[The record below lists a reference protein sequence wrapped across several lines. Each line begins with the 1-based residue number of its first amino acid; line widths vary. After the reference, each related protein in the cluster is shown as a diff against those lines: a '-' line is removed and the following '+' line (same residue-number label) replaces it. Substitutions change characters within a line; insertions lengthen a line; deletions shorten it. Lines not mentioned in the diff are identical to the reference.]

1 MSGTPCGG
9 AGASGRREPEDPAH
23 GSRTGR
29 PEVDDVNEVNGTA
42 LAAVVLAVGNV
53 VFGSF
58 LGLFLPAL
66 PAVFALASVVLGHL
80 ALARIRRTGQAGR
93 GLALTAL
100 AVGYLWL
107 VVITVLVSGM
117 LLFTG
122 YGLALL
128 GF

>member
-1 MSGTPCGG
+1 MPRSPSGD
-9 AGASGRREPEDPAH
+9 ADASDRRGPEDPAAESH
-23 GSRTGR
+23 AGS
-29 PEVDDVNEVNGTA
+29 PDVNGTA

-58 LGLFLPAL
+58 LGLFLPVI
-66 PAVFALASVVLGHL
+66 PAVFALASVLLGHL

-107 VVITVLVSGM
+107 VVITLVVCAM

-122 YGLALL
+122 YGFALL

>member
-1 MSGTPCGG
+1 MPM
-9 AGASGRREPEDPAH
+9 
-23 GSRTGR
+23 RTMTR
-29 PEVDDVNEVNGTA
+29 A
-42 LAAVVLAVGNV
+42 
-53 VFGSF
+53 
-58 LGLFLPAL
+58 
-66 PAVFALASVVLGHL
+66 FALASVVLGHL
-80 ALARIRRTGQAGR
+80 ALARIRRTGQAGL